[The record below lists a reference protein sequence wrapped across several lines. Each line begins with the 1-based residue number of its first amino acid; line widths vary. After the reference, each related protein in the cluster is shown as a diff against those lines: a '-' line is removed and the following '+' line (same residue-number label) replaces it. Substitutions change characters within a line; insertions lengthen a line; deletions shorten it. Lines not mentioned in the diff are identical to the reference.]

1 MTTTETQPRVGDEAP
16 DLDLPSA
23 AGGFVRLSAMWK
35 ERPLAVA
42 FLSPLDGQYCS
53 DQALQLRDAYVN
65 FETAGGDLI
74 AVTVGTAEE
83 AREFRKRWSIPY
95 TLCAEP
101 EEGAY
106 EEFAVTGELPGSFV
120 IDTEGIIRYAH
131 RNRDALDNPS
141 TWSLVDAVSALT
153 GKTVEKPKL
162 ATVGGEAPDT
172 NGSPDTI
179 PDVPAPGSP
188 AALNYTCAKCGN
200 TDYEVLDVS
209 ATSGMLSRIVNL
221 QHRRFSAVTC
231 RRCSYTELYKADS
244 DALRNIFDLL
254 AGT

>member
-1 MTTTETQPRVGDEAP
+1 MTTTETPPRVGDEAP
-16 DLDLPSA
+16 DLDLANA
-23 AGGFVRLSAMWK
+23 AGGFVRLSAMWGK
-35 ERPLAVA
+35 RPLALV
-42 FLSPLDGQYCS
+42 FLFPLEGQYCS
-53 DQALQLRDAYVN
+53 DQALQLRDAYGN

-83 AREFRKRWSIPY
+83 AREFRKRWNLPY

-120 IDTEGIIRYAH
+120 IDTEGVIRYAH

-162 ATVGGEAPDT
+162 ATVGAEAPDT
-172 NGSPDTI
+172 NGSPEAI
-179 PDVPAPGSP
+179 PAAPTPGSP
-188 AALNYTCAKCGN
+188 AALNYTCVKCGN
-200 TDYEVLDVS
+200 TDYEVLDV
-209 ATSGMLSRIVNL
+209 ATASGMLSRMVNF

-231 RRCSYTELYKADS
+231 RRCSYTEFYKTES
-244 DALRNIFDLL
+244 GALRNVFDLL
-254 AGT
+254 AGA